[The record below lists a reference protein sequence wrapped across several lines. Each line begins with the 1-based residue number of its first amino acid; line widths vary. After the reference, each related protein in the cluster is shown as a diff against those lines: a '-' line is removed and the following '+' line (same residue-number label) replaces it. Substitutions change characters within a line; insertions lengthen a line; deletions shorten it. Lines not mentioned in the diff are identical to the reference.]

1 MTRVIPSMLL
11 VLVYNILSWTITVG
25 ILKGWT
31 FLVLFV
37 IFIACYLAHKVGFLF
52 LLNL

>member
-11 VLVYNILSWTITVG
+11 VLVLSWTITVG

-31 FLVLFV
+31 FLLVLV
-37 IFIACYLAHKVGFLF
+37 AIFITCYLAHKV
-52 LLNL
+52 